1 MPDNITQIP
10 APRVDLIE
18 PNTGV
23 ISRQWFRY
31 FNNLNTLV
39 GGGLG
44 VFPVSSGG
52 TGLSTIPTNG
62 QLLIG
67 NGTGYTLNTL
77 AVNNGI
83 SVVNG
88 LGTITLDNTGVLSN
102 TAGAGILVSNAT
114 GNITITNTGVL
125 SFSGGTT
132 GLTPV
137 TATTGNVTLAGTLA
151 IANGGTNTNVAPS
164 AYGVVFG
171 NSGGTAYTSL
181 ANGTTGQVLSATTGG
196 APSWSS
202 VYTGTVTS
210 VSFTGGIISVATP
223 TTTPAF
229 TVAGT
234 SGGIPYFA
242 SGTTWASSAALASNA
257 IVLGGGAGAAPATTT
272 TGTGVVTAL
281 GVNTGTAGAFVVNG
295 GALGTPSS
303 GTVTNLTGTASINI
317 NGTVGATTP
326 STVAATSISYTTTLT
341 GGTGIVAIGTNQI
354 YKDASGNVGL
364 GTTVPDSRL
373 TINKNS
379 AAPAA
384 IVGTPYLNIVGANSD
399 SPKIYL
405 DAYGSINQISF
416 RRANGTQAAPSAL
429 LNGEQM
435 ANISVFGYGATG
447 YTTSNRGFITFNADE
462 NWTDAAQ
469 GSRIAFA
476 TTSASTAAA
485 ATERMRINSSGNV
498 GIGTTSPSASAILD
512 AQSTTKGV
520 RFPNMTTAQKNA
532 IAAPAAG
539 LVVFDTTLAK
549 LCVYSG
555 AAWQTITSV

>member
-31 FNNLNTLV
+31 FNNINTLV

-44 VFPVSSGG
+44 VIPVSSGG

-303 GTVTNLTGTASINI
+303 GMVTNLTGTASINI

-384 IVGTPYLNIVGANSD
+384 IVGNPYLNIVGANSEA
-399 SPKIYL
+399 PKINL
-405 DAYGSINQISF
+405 DAYGSISQISF
-416 RRANGTQAAPSAL
+416 RRANGTQATPSAL
-429 LNGEQM
+429 LSGEQM
-435 ANISVFGYGATG
+435 ANISAFGYGATG

-555 AAWQTITSV
+555 AAWQTITSI

>member
-31 FNNLNTLV
+31 FNNINTLV

-44 VFPVSSGG
+44 VIPVSSGG

-202 VYTGTVTS
+202 AYTGTVTS

-341 GGTGIVAIGTNQI
+341 GGTGIIAVGTNQF

-384 IVGTPYLNIVGANSD
+384 IVGNPYLNIVGANSEA
-399 SPKIYL
+399 PKINL
-405 DAYGSINQISF
+405 DAYGSISQISF
-416 RRANGTQAAPSAL
+416 RRANGTQATPSAL
-429 LNGEQM
+429 LSGEQM
-435 ANISVFGYGATG
+435 ANISAFGYGATG

>member
-44 VFPVSSGG
+44 VIPVSSGG

-88 LGTITLDNTGVLSN
+88 LGTITLN
-102 TAGAGILVSNAT
+102 
-114 GNITITNTGVL
+114 NTGVL

-151 IANGGTNTNVAPS
+151 IANGGTNTSIAPS

-181 ANGTTGQVLSATTGG
+181 TNGTTGQILSATTGG
-196 APSWSS
+196 APIWSS
-202 VYTGTVTS
+202 AY
-210 VSFTGGIISVATP
+210 
-223 TTTPAF
+223 
-229 TVAGT
+229 
-234 SGGIPYFA
+234 
-242 SGTTWASSAALASNA
+242 
-257 IVLGGGAGAAPATTT
+257 
-272 TGTGVVTAL
+272 
-281 GVNTGTAGAFVVNG
+281 
-295 GALGTPSS
+295 
-303 GTVTNLTGTASINI
+303 

-326 STVAATSISYTTTLT
+326 ATGAFTALSYNTTLT
-341 GGTGIVAIGTNQI
+341 GGTGIIAVGTNQF

-384 IVGTPYLNIVGANSD
+384 IVGTPYLNIVGANSETPRISFD
-399 SPKIYL
+399 SYN
-405 DAYGSINQISF
+405 GINVIVF

-429 LNGEQM
+429 LSGEQM
-435 ANISVFGYGATG
+435 GNISVFGYGATG
-447 YTTSNRGFITFNADE
+447 YTTTQRGFITFNADE

-469 GSRIAFA
+469 GSRIIFA
-476 TTSASTAAA
+476 TTSAGTAAA
-485 ATERMRINSSGNV
+485 GTERMRIDSNGNV
-498 GIGTTSPSASAILD
+498 GVGTSSPSATAILD

-555 AAWQTITSV
+555 AAWQTITSI